1 MNESLLTLDTLRSGQ
16 RLRGLVPGQAVTLI
30 AVDPIDAGLVEV
42 FYRDDAGRSGA
53 RTITEADA
61 DRFEAVS
68 DLDAA
73 PPFDGDP
80 DDFRLAAEALRIKY
94 AALYDP
100 MAAVNSSDVDPLPH
114 QIRAVYEELLPRI
127 PLRFLLADDPG
138 AGKTI
143 MAGLYLKELILR
155 SDCERAVIVAPG
167 GLVEQ
172 WREEL
177 SQKFDLHF
185 EVFSR
190 QMVDDAEGRN
200 VFAQHPYLIVRM
212 DQVSR
217 SEDLLEQLS
226 DVTWDVAIVDEAHR
240 MSAHYS
246 SWAGEVDETKRFRLG
261 RLLSETARNFLLMTA
276 TPHAGKEEDFQ
287 LFMSLLDRD
296 RFEGQFRQG
305 VHRTDTHGLMR
316 RMVKEDLLTFEG
328 KPLFPER
335 RAYTVEYELS
345 PAERDL
351 YEEVTTYVRTEMG
364 RAERIAAEGD
374 KKRGNNVGFALTV
387 LQRRLA
393 SSPEA
398 ILRSLE
404 RRQQRLEGKLHE
416 MQRATETARHS
427 TSISAHIDQWTTGR
441 TELDFSEA
449 ALPVLSLDEIDEF
462 EDETT
467 EDERAHLEE
476 QIDTVVDLATAAQTI
491 PELRAE
497 IAILEGLVSAA
508 RRVRQQDDDKKWVE
522 LRTIL
527 DEQLLTNA
535 ASGEAR
541 KIIIFTEHRDTLDY
555 LHAKISSLLGRANS
569 VITIHGGTR
578 REDRKAAREQFT
590 HDPDTVVLLATDA
603 AGEGLNLQRAHLMV
617 NYDLPWNPN
626 RIEQRFGRIHRI
638 GQREVCHLW
647 NMVAKDTREGDV
659 FTRLLSKIDQMA
671 QAYNGNLFNVLGDA
685 DAFQER
691 SLRDL
696 LIEAIRYGDQP
707 ETKAKLDQIIDGGV
721 AHGLEDML
729 EERAL
734 HPEMFS
740 ALNLEEV
747 RARMEKAR
755 ERRLQPGYI
764 AAFFLPA
771 FDRLGGRIRR
781 RERGRYEITRVPGR
795 VIDAAR
801 RRNRWAPVAEQYERI
816 TFELD
821 RKRSEGRVE
830 AALLAPGHPLLHAVI
845 EATIEDLGSVLK
857 RGTVLVD
864 RRDKQAGEPALMY
877 TVEQKIQN
885 TAPEPD
891 TISHHFDYPQ
901 FASDGTVTVSSTPP
915 YLDYDRPRED
925 EADQIDVILASD
937 WARENHE
944 KLIRAQAFR
953 HGLQP
958 RIDEV
963 KARLEIESARTR
975 AQVRERLLAEINHW
989 DREHNRLDSLERG
1002 GTVGR
1007 VRAETALVRSLQLEA
1022 RLDRRMR
1029 ELDAAAEVA
1038 AAPAIIRG
1046 MALVV
1051 PSTSLAPSSS
1061 ESQLFARNTEV
1072 VERRAVEATLAA
1084 ERALG
1089 RVPEEMA
1096 RNNPGYDIRSTD
1108 AECRVFYI
1116 EVKGRIEGSDTF
1128 TITTNEVTFAQ
1139 TQGNRHRL
1147 ALVSVSTTGDTHDQL
1162 RYVTGAF
1169 DHMEPSDTTR
1179 SLNEEWRDYWDRG
1192 TEPR

>member
-1 MNESLLTLDTLRSGQ
+1 MNDTPSLLATLRPGQ
-16 RLRGLVPGQAVTLI
+16 RLRGLVAGEAVALI
-30 AVDPIDAGLVEV
+30 AIDSIDAGVYEV
-42 FYRDDAGRSGA
+42 FYRDDAGKSGA
-53 RTITEADA
+53 RTITDADA
-61 DRFEAVS
+61 ERFELAS
-68 DLDAA
+68 DTDSA
-73 PPFDGDP
+73 PPFDADP
-80 DDFRLAAEALRIKY
+80 DEFRLAAEALRIKY

-155 SDCERAVIVAPG
+155 SDCDRAIVIAPG

-177 SQKFDLHF
+177 SQKFDLRF
-185 EVFSR
+185 EVFNR

-200 VFAQHPYLIVRM
+200 VFELHNYLIVRM
-212 DQVSR
+212 DQLSR

-240 MSAHYS
+240 MSAHY
-246 SWAGEVDETKRFRLG
+246 WAGEVTETKRFRLG
-261 RLLSETARNFLLMTA
+261 RLLSETAHNFLLMTA
-276 TPHAGKEEDFQ
+276 TPHAGKEDDFQ

-305 VHRTDTHGLMR
+305 VHRTDTNGLMR

-351 YEEVTTYVRTEMG
+351 YEDVTTYVRTEMG
-364 RAERIAAEGD
+364 RAERIAADGD
-374 KKRGNNVGFALTV
+374 KKRGNNVGFALTM

-398 ILRSLE
+398 ILRSLQ
-404 RRQQRLEGKLHE
+404 RRQQRLDDKLRE
-416 MQRATETARHS
+416 MQRATDTARNS
-427 TSISAHIDQWTTGR
+427 TNISAHIDQRTSGR
-441 TELDFSEA
+441 MELDFSEA
-449 ALPVLSLDEIDEF
+449 ALPSLSIDDFEDLDE
-462 EDETT
+462 ETT
-467 EDERAHLEE
+467 EDERARFEE

-497 IAILEGLVSAA
+497 IQTLEGLIRSAL
-508 RRVRQQDDDKKWVE
+508 RVRLQDVDKKWVE

-555 LHAKISSLLGRANS
+555 LQTKISALLGRANS

-578 REDRKAAREQFT
+578 REDRKTAREQFT
-590 HDPDTVVLLATDA
+590 HDPDTVVMLATDA

-659 FTRLLSKIDQMA
+659 FIRLLAKIGQMSI
-671 QAYNGNLFNVLGDA
+671 AYNGNLFNVLGDA

-707 ETKAKLDQIIDGGV
+707 ETKAKLDQIIDDGV
-721 AHGLEDML
+721 AHGLDDML

-771 FDRLGGRIRR
+771 FERLGGRVRR
-781 RERGRYEITRVPGR
+781 RERGRYEIARVPRR
-795 VIDAAR
+795 VVDAAR
-801 RRNRWAPVAEQYERI
+801 RANRWAPVADQYERI

-821 RKRSEGRVE
+821 KKHADGQIE
-830 AALLAPGHPLLHAVI
+830 AALIAPGHALLQAVI
-845 EATIEDLGSVLK
+845 DVTIEDLGEALK
-857 RGTVLVD
+857 RGTILVD
-864 RRDKQAGEPALMY
+864 RRDKQMAEPALMY
-877 TVEQKIQN
+877 TVEQKIQ
-885 TAPEPD
+885 TAAAEPA

-901 FASDGTVTVSSTPP
+901 FTSDGTVTVSQTPP
-915 YLDYDRPRED
+915 YLDYDRPRQD
-925 EADQIDVILASD
+925 EGSQIDAIVASD
-937 WARENHE
+937 WAKKNHE

-953 HGLQP
+953 YGLQP

-963 KARLEIESARTR
+963 KARLDIEAVRTR

-989 DREHNRLDSLERG
+989 DREHNRLDALERN
-1002 GTVGR
+1002 GTTGR
-1007 VRAETALVRSLQLEA
+1007 VRAETALARSRQLED
-1022 RLDRRMR
+1022 RLDRRMK
-1029 ELDAAAEVA
+1029 ELDSAAEVA

-1051 PSTSLAPSSS
+1051 PSCNVAPSGA
-1061 ESQLFARNTEV
+1061 EPRTFARNVEE
-1072 VERRAVEATLAA
+1072 VERRAVELTLAA

-1089 RVPEEMA
+1089 RSPEEMA
-1096 RNNPGYDIRSTD
+1096 RNNPGFDIRSTD
-1108 AECRVFYI
+1108 AEGRVFYI

-1128 TITTNEVTFAQ
+1128 TITTNEVNFAQ
-1139 TQGNRHRL
+1139 TQGERHRL
-1147 ALVSVSTTGDTHDQL
+1147 SLVSVSTQGPECDQV
-1162 RYVTGAF
+1162 RYVTDAF
-1169 DHMEPSDTTR
+1169 THMEPSNTTR
-1179 SLNEEWRDYWDRG
+1179 SLNEGWRDYWDRG
-1192 TEPR
+1192 GEPR